1 MRPAGKLKLGYFPLP
16 SEEAERIR
24 RFLRPPASRYAALD
38 PCIGDGNAFATI
50 ASDDLALR
58 YGIELDAYRAE
69 RARQTTPQVIQG
81 DTSSVQC
88 PVESFSL
95 LYLNPPLSERFVPY
109 V

>member
-16 SEEAERIR
+16 SEAAVRIR
-24 RFLRPPASRYAALD
+24 RFLRPPVSQYAALD
-38 PCIGDGNAFATI
+38 PCIGDGGAFATI

-69 RARQTTPQVIQG
+69 QARQTTPQVIQG
-81 DTSSVQC
+81 DACDVHC

-95 LYLNPPLSERFVPY
+95 LYLNPPYDF
-109 V
+109 